1 MKKVLLLIAL
11 GAALTSCEGELEK
24 VMEQVV
30 EMKEETNKETNKEG
44 ITKTD
49 KVEDVNFRIFKDR
62 TQTGKER
69 PQ

>member
-11 GAALTSCEGELEK
+11 GAVLTSCEGDLED
-24 VMEQVV
+24 VMEQAV
-30 EMKEETNKETNKEG
+30 ELKEET
-44 ITKTD
+44 TKAD

>member
-11 GAALTSCEGELEK
+11 GAALTSCEGELEE

-30 EMKEETNKETNKEG
+30 EMKEETKKEET
-44 ITKTD
+44 TQAD

>member
-30 EMKEETNKETNKEG
+30 EMKEETNKEGT
-44 ITKTD
+44 TKTD
-49 KVEDVNFRIFKDR
+49 KVEDVNLRIFKDR

>member
-1 MKKVLLLIAL
+1 MKKVLLFFVF
-11 GAALTSCEGELEK
+11 GAVLASCEGELEE

-30 EMKEETNKETNKEG
+30 EMKEETKKEE
-44 ITKTD
+44 TKKAD

>member
-11 GAALTSCEGELEK
+11 GAALTSCEGELEE

-30 EMKEETNKETNKEG
+30 EMKEETKKEET
-44 ITKTD
+44 TQAD

-62 TQTGKER
+62 TKTGKER